1 MSDVDR
7 GAILRIMIKCLVGK
21 DIYIIIIVWITT
33 KVKVKVTDRSM
44 NIQLVESLKV
54 GVFVF
59 V

>member
-54 GVFVF
+54 GVFV
-59 V
+59 